1 MERSHRPPPLNLTPP
16 GSQRN
21 SRQSSVSRITISVK
35 GQSPT
40 TISVFEE
47 DTDDWNTGQYV
58 TALRVFSD
66 FVHILT
72 CMILLLI
79 MAFFLNY
86 DDGAISGPF
95 GAPAVFLLVLL
106 GLDIILD
113 FQSIGRYDKMWKG
126 WALVL
131 RLVFGMG
138 YTSTFIA
145 YIAMGRAFPAEYSYW
160 GLTAQYAT
168 PMVYIF
174 LWILG
179 VWNLV
184 YCAISRRQFT
194 NEIRRYRAALSGD
207 EQTSNTRTIKFGS
220 ARQWDA
226 EARAGMPRPAVIRS

>member
-47 DTDDWNTGQYV
+47 DTDDWNTGRYV

-95 GAPAVFLLVLL
+95 G
-106 GLDIILD
+106 
-113 FQSIGRYDKMWKG
+113 
-126 WALVL
+126 
-131 RLVFGMG
+131 
-138 YTSTFIA
+138 
-145 YIAMGRAFPAEYSYW
+145 
-160 GLTAQYAT
+160 
-168 PMVYIF
+168 
-174 LWILG
+174 
-179 VWNLV
+179 
-184 YCAISRRQFT
+184 
-194 NEIRRYRAALSGD
+194 
-207 EQTSNTRTIKFGS
+207 
-220 ARQWDA
+220 
-226 EARAGMPRPAVIRS
+226 